1 MDASERGNLL
11 NRLADLLERDHAY
24 LAVSALKSR
33 GTCEYVCV
41 PPWVETWTQL
51 IYMCGKKMGYSIHND
66 SHSTKKLRPINTLL

>member
-33 GTCEYVCV
+33 GTGEYMCV
-41 PPWVETWTQL
+41 PPRLQFWTQL
-51 IYMCGKKMGYSIHND
+51 IYMLGKK
-66 SHSTKKLRPINTLL
+66 

>member
-33 GTCEYVCV
+33 GTCECVCATMSGNLDPADLHV
-41 PPWVETWTQL
+41 
-51 IYMCGKKMGYSIHND
+51 GKKNGIQ
-66 SHSTKKLRPINTLL
+66 HSQ